1 MHTLPVFL
9 ACFFNLR
16 LICYTPGTVHFNE
29 KSDGFLS
36 SPPLSQLLDFVG
48 NSETSL
54 ALLPTESAARST
66 PSSLDVSQEC
76 VSEAEVTGGEDENA
90 SEKELGEEEDQE
102 PLNSSSR
109 TCSSSPP
116 SPSAMPRTCDVS
128 RNRDTAPLNN
138 DPQHQAKEEMQ
149 HGIQHNRDTPRK
161 ATQCTDLNS
170 VFYISPPPRAHGESG
185 AHYSQNSDPSGHNPP
200 DSLSAMSTLEEQE
213 TIAEIQFYQV

>member
-1 MHTLPVFL
+1 M
-9 ACFFNLR
+9 
-16 LICYTPGTVHFNE
+16 
-29 KSDGFLS
+29 
-36 SPPLSQLLDFVG
+36 
-48 NSETSL
+48 
-54 ALLPTESAARST
+54 
-66 PSSLDVSQEC
+66 
-76 VSEAEVTGGEDENA
+76 TGGEDENA

-116 SPSAMPRTCDVS
+116 SPSAMPRTRDVS
-128 RNRDTAPLNN
+128 RNRDLLNN

-161 ATQCTDLNS
+161 ATQCIDLNS